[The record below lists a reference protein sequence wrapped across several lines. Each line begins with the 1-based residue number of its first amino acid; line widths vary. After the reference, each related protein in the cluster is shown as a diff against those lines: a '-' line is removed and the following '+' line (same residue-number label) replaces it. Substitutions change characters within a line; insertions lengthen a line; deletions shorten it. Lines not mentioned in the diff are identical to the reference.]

1 MWTAGLC
8 TVDSSG
14 LINNV
19 SFWKG
24 FMNQCNYI
32 WSYYFFTYYRSFS
45 KFLSM
50 DRSENSGK
58 ATATDGTVSEKKK
71 LVRLAL
77 TLGALLKCCKHFQPD
92 YTEKRVWLQHKK
104 SSFQKERVFTE
115 LNIEPPSSAFQQ
127 RLSVCHF
134 VLL

>member
-1 MWTAGLC
+1 
-8 TVDSSG
+8 
-14 LINNV
+14 
-19 SFWKG
+19 
-24 FMNQCNYI
+24 MNQCNYI

-92 YTEKRVWLQHKK
+92 YTEKRV
-104 SSFQKERVFTE
+104 
-115 LNIEPPSSAFQQ
+115 
-127 RLSVCHF
+127 
-134 VLL
+134 